1 MDELQP
7 LSCTGRGPDWD
18 NLFVLMINTSA
29 SNVTDQ
35 KRECRKNTGTNDVA
49 GNYSITLVDVLD
61 TFPVM
66 DDKPGFEEAVRW
78 VINWVQYNVDTKPQ
92 VFEVTIRALGGLLS
106 GHIFASEGKFK
117 LDWYR
122 GELLELAKDLG
133 ERLLPAFDTP
143 TGLPWARVRQSNF
156 TLFTLPD
163 YNPVD
168 KPSSRRP
175 ARRNDT
181 NM

>member
-1 MDELQP
+1 M
-7 LSCTGRGPDWD
+7 G
-18 NLFVLMINTSA
+18 
-29 SNVTDQ
+29 
-35 KRECRKNTGTNDVA
+35 
-49 GNYSITLVDVLD
+49 
-61 TFPVM
+61 
-66 DDKPGFEEAVRW
+66 DKPGFETAVRW
-78 VINWVQYNVDTKPQ
+78 VIDWVQYDVDTKPQ

-122 GELLELAKDLG
+122 GELLALAKDLG

-143 TGLPWARVRQSNF
+143 TGLPWARVRQSNL
-156 TLFTLPD
+156 TLFTSLPN
-163 YNPVD
+163 YVSVD
-168 KPSSRRP
+168 KSSSRHP

>member
-1 MDELQP
+1 M
-7 LSCTGRGPDWD
+7 
-18 NLFVLMINTSA
+18 
-29 SNVTDQ
+29 
-35 KRECRKNTGTNDVA
+35 NDVA

-66 DDKPGFEEAVRW
+66 GDKPGFEAAVRW
-78 VINWVQYNVDTKPQ
+78 VIDWVQYDVDTKPQ

-122 GELLELAKDLG
+122 GELLALAKDLG

-156 TLFTLPD
+156 TQFTPLPD
-163 YNPVD
+163 YNFVSAD
-168 KPSSRRP
+168 KPSSRR
-175 ARRNDT
+175 ATRRNDT
-181 NM
+181 NL